1 MLSSLVLASALSIS
15 SAQTPLVG
23 PIDVTTLT
31 VTNQKT
37 IVELDLGK
45 LKGDL
50 RQIGWSPDATKLY
63 IQTADGDPGSER
75 LRHYMVDAGGGAVES
90 IPNQPDWAQAYWAFK
105 SDRSAPGLGSV
116 MIEVEQKADKVK
128 IGTGSGRPGA
138 TGSNGPGSGLDP
150 TETTESQKQAV
161 VRLTVFGEAVSEFVN
176 ERPVPGLMFG
186 WGPEKS
192 ATIAYT
198 TLDGHLMLLDR
209 QHHKQSVAGAK
220 DALLP
225 AWTTDGSRLAW
236 VQKTGRKKYVLVW
249 ATVSRG

>member
-1 MLSSLVLASALSIS
+1 MLASALSIS
-15 SAQTPLVG
+15 SAQTPLTG

-31 VTNQKT
+31 VTSQKT

-45 LKGDL
+45 LKGEL
-50 RQIGWSPDATKLY
+50 RQIGWSPDATQLY
-63 IQTADGDPGSER
+63 IQTADGEAPSEK
-75 LRHYMVDAGGGAVES
+75 LRHYMIAADGGAVQS
-90 IPNQPDWAQAYWAFK
+90 IPEEPDWAQAYWTRK
-105 SDRSAPGLGSV
+105 SDRFAPGLAS
-116 MIEVEQKADKVK
+116 IQIDLEQKAEKTK

-138 TGSNGPGSGLDP
+138 SGSNGPGSGFDP
-150 TETTESQKQAV
+150 TESTESQRQSV

-176 ERPVPGLMFG
+176 QRPVPGLMFS
-186 WGPEKS
+186 WGPTAS

-198 TLDGHLMLLDR
+198 TLDGHLILLDR
-209 QHHKQSVAGAK
+209 EHHKQTVAGAK

-236 VQKTGRKKYVLVW
+236 VQKAGRKKYVLVW

>member
-1 MLSSLVLASALSIS
+1 MLSFLVLASALSIS
-15 SAQTPLVG
+15 SAQTPLTG

-31 VTNQKT
+31 VTSQKS

-63 IQTADGDPGSER
+63 IQTVDGDPGSEKI
-75 LRHYMVDAGGGAVES
+75 RHYMVAADGGPVEP
-90 IPNQPDWAQAYWAFK
+90 IPAEPDWAQAYWAYK
-105 SDRSAPGLGSV
+105 SDRSAPGLGSI
-116 MIEVEQKADKVK
+116 MIDVQQKAEGVK
-128 IGTGSGRPGA
+128 IGTGSGRPDDVGKGGDA
-138 TGSNGPGSGLDP
+138 ANMNLNAA
-150 TETTESQKQAV
+150 TESQKQNV
-161 VRLTVFGEAVSEFVN
+161 IRLMVFDEAISEFVN
-176 ERPVPGLMFG
+176 QRPVPGLMFS
-186 WGPEKS
+186 WGPAAS

-198 TLDGHLMLLDR
+198 TLDGHLILLDR
-209 QHHKQSVAGAK
+209 GHHKQTVAGAK

-236 VQKTGRKKYVLVW
+236 VQKAGRKKYVLVW